1 MKKIFMIVATG
12 ILATS
17 VSAFIINKKRKSS
30 DIEDLV
36 DDLTDTD
43 EILPE
48 DILVDECG
56 DEVSNETCET
66 E

>member
-1 MKKIFMIVATG
+1 MKKMFMIAATG
-12 ILATS
+12 VLATS
-17 VSAFIINKKRKSS
+17 VAFIINKKRKSS
-30 DIEDLV
+30 ISEDLV

-48 DILVDECG
+48 EILVDEC
-56 DEVSNETCET
+56 DEVSDETCET